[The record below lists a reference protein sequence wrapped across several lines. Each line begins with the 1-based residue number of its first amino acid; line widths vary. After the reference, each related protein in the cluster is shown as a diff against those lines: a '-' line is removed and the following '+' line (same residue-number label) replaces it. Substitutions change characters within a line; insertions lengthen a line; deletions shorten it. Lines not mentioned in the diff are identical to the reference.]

1 MTSRSPHPDDLP
13 GESPHYIRAVT
24 EMGDKREVIVAAD
37 IYASNGIK
45 LLAKGARIDS
55 LQYERLT
62 RHRLSAPLDSMLTT
76 ERPIDATALALD
88 AGKVIEQQ
96 AAFCRIATRAGDPGK
111 LKYHLGALR
120 IPGPVMVRLTVM
132 NEQHKDIYLHS
143 LRTAILAFALAQR
156 IGLPPSQYE
165 AVILAALC
173 HDVGEMHTDPIILDP
188 SHSIGP
194 EERRF
199 VHVHPITGYVLLHEM
214 AGFPSAAAQ
223 AVLQHHERLDG
234 SGYPHSLCG
243 QRIGALGQLAGI
255 ADVAEAVLRRFEL
268 PRVDMLF
275 RINHMRFARAL
286 LDPLRD
292 LLHVTADEVHG
303 WPDAAGT
310 AAHLTQLDELLRA
323 WSTLRTLLER
333 QIAQASSDASP
344 LAFLFERMASIRSL
358 VLQAGLDPNNMAN
371 MLEIAQDDAQLQGEL
386 RSLLDEMDWLLRDLA
401 NEFDRRSPELTG
413 LSQGALKDLLDQL
426 RNLAPGLSGHVAQ

>member
-1 MTSRSPHPDDLP
+1 MKSRGAHSDGLP

-24 EMGDKREVIVAAD
+24 EMGEKREVIVAAD

-55 LQYERLT
+55 RQYERLT

-76 ERPIDATALALD
+76 ERPVDATTLALAAD
-88 AGKVIEQQ
+88 KVFEHQSVYR
-96 AAFCRIATRAGDPGK
+96 RIVARAGDPGK
-111 LKYHLGALR
+111 LKYYLGSLR
-120 IPGPVMVRLTVM
+120 IPEPVMVRLTVM
-132 NEQHKDIYLHS
+132 SEQHMDLYQHS
-143 LRTAILAFALAQR
+143 LCTAILAFTLAQR
-156 IGLPPSQYE
+156 SGLPPSQYE
-165 AVILAALC
+165 AAILSALC
-173 HDVGEMHTDPIILDP
+173 HDFGEMHTDPVILDP
-188 SHSIGP
+188 GHSITP

-214 AGFPSAAAQ
+214 AGFPSSAAQ

-234 SGYPHSLCG
+234 SGYPHALCG
-243 QRIGALGQLAGI
+243 QRIGILAQLVGI
-255 ADVAEAVLRRFEL
+255 ADVTEAALRRFEL

-275 RINHMRFARAL
+275 RINHMRFARAM

-292 LLHVTADEVHG
+292 LLQVTAYDVHDC
-303 WPDAAGT
+303 PDAGGT
-310 AAHLTQLDELLRA
+310 AAQLTQLGELLRA

-333 QIAQASSDASP
+333 QIAPASIDASP

-358 VLQAGLDPNNMAN
+358 ALQAGLDPDNMAN
-371 MLEIAQDDAQLQGEL
+371 MLEIAQEDATLQGEL

-413 LSQGALKDLLDQL
+413 LSQGVLKDLLDQL
-426 RNLAPGLSGHVAQ
+426 RHLPPG

>member
-1 MTSRSPHPDDLP
+1 MTSPGAIVENLP
-13 GESPHYIRAVT
+13 GENPHYIRALT
-24 EMGDKREVIVAAD
+24 GMGDKREVIVAED

-45 LLAKGARIDS
+45 LLAKGARINS

-76 ERPIDATALALD
+76 ERPVDATALALAAD
-88 AGKVIEQQ
+88 KVIEQQ
-96 AAFCRIATRAGDPGK
+96 AAYRRIVIRAGDQAK

-120 IPGPVMVRLTVM
+120 IPEAVKVRLTVM
-132 NEQHKDIYLHS
+132 KEQHQDLYQHS

-156 IGLPPSQYE
+156 IGLPPTQYE
-165 AVILAALC
+165 AAILAALC
-173 HDVGEMHTDPIILDP
+173 HDCGEMHTDPVILDP
-188 SHSIGP
+188 SHTITP

-214 AGFPSAAAQ
+214 SGFPSSAAQ

-234 SGYPHSLCG
+234 SGYPHALSGQHIGSL
-243 QRIGALGQLAGI
+243 AQLVGI
-255 ADVAEAVLRRFEL
+255 VDVAEAVLRRFEL

-275 RINHMRFARAL
+275 RINHMRFSRAM

-292 LLHVTADEVHG
+292 LLHVTPEDVHG
-303 WPDAAGT
+303 WPDADGT
-310 AAHLTQLDELLRA
+310 AAQLAQLAELLRA
-323 WSTLRTLLER
+323 WFTLRALLER
-333 QIAQASSDASP
+333 QIAPATSEASP

-358 VLQAGLDPNNMAN
+358 VLQAGLNPDNMAN
-371 MLEIAQDDAQLQGEL
+371 MLEIAQDDALLQGEL

-413 LSQGALKDLLDQL
+413 LSQGALKELLDKL
-426 RNLAPGLSGHVAQ
+426 RHLPPS